1 MIATQ
6 TLWSHHLRAA
16 ALCAIAAFVAL
27 ATLTPVFAGNAVEAV
42 EANTANEAELDS
54 VKGLGPS
61 STARIL
67 QARRSAPFQDW
78 ADFMRRVK
86 GIKAASASKLSQEG
100 LTVNGQPYA
109 PPASDKP

>member
-6 TLWSHHLRAA
+6 TLWSRSLRAA
-16 ALCAIAAFVAL
+16 ALCTIAAFVAL
-27 ATLTPVFAGNAVEAV
+27 ATLTTPAIAANAV

-100 LTVNGQPYA
+100 FTVNGQPYV